1 MMHQSAAAGGHD
13 IAARAVVTRR
23 AALSDK
29 YFRAKVIFGPENRP
43 SRESSPVDPRAV
55 PWKPVKRLRM
65 TSPIS
70 RDACA
75 ARDKADPLAALR
87 DAFELPEGVI
97 YLDGNSLGPLP
108 RATRARVLQAIE
120 HEWGQGLITSWNDA
134 GWIDLPG
141 RIGGKIARLVGAQA
155 DEVIAVDSTSV
166 NLFKLLAGA
175 LALRPQRRVIV
186 SETGNFPTDLYIA
199 QGLASLQGAG
209 HELRLVERERIADA
223 IDEHTAVVM
232 LTQVDYR
239 SGSCLDMAAVTALAH
254 RAGALM
260 LWDLAHSAG
269 ALAVDLNGTGV
280 DLAVGCGYKYLNG
293 GPGAPAFAFV
303 ARALQENFD
312 QPLSGW
318 LGHASPFAFETGYRP
333 APGIARLQC
342 GTAPVLSMTALESGV
357 DTLLLAEAAGGLPA
371 LRRKSLQLGDLFIER
386 VAARCADHPLR
397 LITPRA
403 HEQRGSQVSY
413 AIGDPQMG
421 YAVIQA
427 LIARGVIGDFRAPD
441 ILRFGLAPAYLR
453 ATDVWDAVEHLGQV
467 LDTGQWREA
476 RFMSRKAVT

>member
-1 MMHQSAAAGGHD
+1 
-13 IAARAVVTRR
+13 
-23 AALSDK
+23 
-29 YFRAKVIFGPENRP
+29 
-43 SRESSPVDPRAV
+43 
-55 PWKPVKRLRM
+55 M
-65 TSPIS
+65 TLPTS
-70 RDACA
+70 RDACVA
-75 ARDKADPLAALR
+75 LDRTDPLAALR
-87 DAFELPEGVI
+87 DAFVLPEGLI

-108 RATRARVLQAIE
+108 RATRERVLQAME
-120 HEWGQGLITSWNDA
+120 REWGQGLITSWNDA
-134 GWIDLPG
+134 GWIDLPR
-141 RIGGKIARLVGAQA
+141 RIGGKIARLIGAQA

-186 SETGNFPTDLYIA
+186 SEAGNFPTDLYIA
-199 QGLASLQGAG
+199 QGLTALAGAG
-209 HELRLVERERIADA
+209 HELRLVERARIAEA
-223 IDEHTAVVM
+223 IDENTAVVM

-239 SGSCLDMAAVTALAH
+239 DGSCLDMAATTALAH

-269 ALAVDLNGTGV
+269 ALEVDLNGAQA

-293 GPGAPAFAFV
+293 GPGAPAFAYV
-303 ARALQENFD
+303 ARALQDGFR

-318 LGHASPFAFETGYRP
+318 LGHASPFAFESGYRP

-357 DTLLLAEAAGGLPA
+357 DTLLMAESAGGLAA
-371 LRRKSLQLGDLFIER
+371 LRRKSLALADLFIER
-386 VAARCADHPLR
+386 VAARCPTHPLR

-403 HEQRGSQVSY
+403 HAQRGSQVSY
-413 AIGDPQMG
+413 AIGDCQMG
-421 YAVIQA
+421 YAVVQA

-453 ATDVWDAVEHLGQV
+453 ASDIWDAVEHLAQV
-467 LDTGQWREA
+467 LDTGQWRED
-476 RFMSRKAVT
+476 RFTTRKAVT